1 MTMKPADF
9 RDQAYL
15 IGIPIRVQELQREL
29 RTYQRD
35 APSLFLSE
43 TPIEILRPEHRTNG
57 LGGERV
63 NGNGNG
69 NHYTGESTAR
79 ILATRAKTA
88 ALLQWIAKLPRTQDA
103 VRAHGGDG
111 RVVSVLIRAGHVTLK
126 NGILRRTTKPFIVNK
141 TVADKQARHAAASP
155 APQKKRYGKAVVKK
169 REQSASLIASF
180 DTETPQAPPKQ
191 HPAVGALGS
200 LVRRGYL
207 VQRGKGLYVRTG
219 KQYVIARA

>member
-79 ILATRAKTA
+79 TLASRTKSA
-88 ALLQWIAKLPRTQDA
+88 ALLQWIAKLPRTLDA
-103 VRAHGGDG
+103 VQAHGADMRGVQTFV
-111 RVVSVLIRAGHVTLK
+111 RVGYLTQK

-141 TVADKQARHAAASP
+141 VVADKQARHAAASP
-155 APQKKRYGKAVVKK
+155 APSKKYGKAVVKK

-219 KQYVIARA
+219 KQYVIARP